1 LVFLYQT
8 SMCPEQ
14 EPKICRINQQKKIYM
29 NSEKISNQE
38 EPVFSRKVLEML
50 TVANEYCLFLE
61 KAQDYPRESIL
72 SFLQKICPLIYI
84 KASLLPDILNVNEDA
99 AEHFVTEE
107 EWESILTTIRTKLG
121 KDELYLS
128 LDPTNSSAD
137 PERANLAEAF
147 ADIYQDLK
155 DFLMLYQKPQKAS
168 MEYAV
173 YECKRLFE
181 THFGYLL
188 VNAHRVVHYL
198 LYTDVAHEELED
210 IWDV

>member
-1 LVFLYQT
+1 
-8 SMCPEQ
+8 MD
-14 EPKICRINQQKKIYM
+14 
-29 NSEKISNQE
+29 SEKTNNPE
-38 EPVFSRKVLEML
+38 EPVFSKKVLEML

-107 EWESILTTIRTKLG
+107 EWESILNTIRAKLG
-121 KDELYLS
+121 KDELYYS
-128 LDPTNSSAD
+128 LDPMSNTTD

-155 DFLMLYQKPQKAS
+155 DFLLLYQKPKKAS

-173 YECKRLFE
+173 YECKHLFE
-181 THFGYLL
+181 THFGYIL

-198 LYTDVAHEELED
+198 LYNDIMKEENED